1 MTIQELYTEIG
12 DYEEA
17 KKHLMNDRLIGKFVV
32 KFPGDPSFSQLVD
45 AWEKRDGDGIF
56 KAAHAMKGVCANLAL
71 SGLSVLVEQVTE
83 EYRPGQTKQLPAID
97 MPQVMA
103 ELQEQYQNVVA
114 AIERYQNASA

>member
-1 MTIQELYTEIG
+1 MTVQELYTEIG

-45 AWEKRDGDGIF
+45 AWEKRDEDAIF

-97 MPQVMA
+97 MPEVMA
-103 ELQEQYQNVVA
+103 KLQEQYKKVVS
-114 AIERYQNASA
+114 AIEQYQNA

>member
-1 MTIQELYTEIG
+1 MTVQELYTEIA

-32 KFPGDPSFSQLVD
+32 KFPGDSSFSQLVD

>member
-1 MTIQELYTEIG
+1 MTVQELYTEIG

-17 KKHLMNDRLIGKFVV
+17 KKQLMNDRLIGKFVV